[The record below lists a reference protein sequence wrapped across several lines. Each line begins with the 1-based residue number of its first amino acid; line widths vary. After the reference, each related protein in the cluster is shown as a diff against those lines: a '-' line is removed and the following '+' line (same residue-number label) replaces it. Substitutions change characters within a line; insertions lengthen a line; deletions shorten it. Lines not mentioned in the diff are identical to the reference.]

1 MGVAGSPPRFADA
14 WSRQGRARASGT
26 SLRSD
31 LGKSVSVTGTYGVLI
46 AGGWT
51 SSRIVVGLGEMD
63 LAGVE
68 ELAGGRLEVTLR
80 CGRSRPLCRGLWRE
94 SLVQG
99 GAGRPDGVQSSGAV
113 MVTEFRTPS

>member
-14 WSRQGRARASGT
+14 WSRQGRARASGA
-26 SLRSD
+26 SRRSD
-31 LGKSVSVTGTYGVLI
+31 LGKSMSVTGTCGVLI
-46 AGGWT
+46 AGGWA
-51 SSRIVVGLGEMD
+51 SSRIVVGLGETD

-80 CGRSRPLCRGLWRE
+80 CGRSRPLCCGLWRE

-99 GAGRPDGVQSSGAV
+99 WGWQTDDFI
-113 MVTEFRTPS
+113 E